1 MLEVIKSFF
10 QLSAEVGIF
19 YVFLIRNDVQKM
31 DVLLLKN
38 VLIVFYFFVCHYKL
52 YVDFSVHFFSII
64 IFHFI
69 LLMYNAFYKI
79 KEILLF
85 SV

>member
-1 MLEVIKSFF
+1 
-10 QLSAEVGIF
+10 
-19 YVFLIRNDVQKM
+19 M
-31 DVLLLKN
+31 DVLHLKN

-52 YVDFSVHFFSII
+52 YVDFSVYFFSIN

-79 KEILLF
+79 KEIL
-85 SV
+85 